1 MQRTGRPWIVM
12 ACYSVGVTYVGL
24 DVMSRVANVL
34 TRICEEPSRLWTLAC
49 RCNFY
54 VEEVTAKIK
63 ELRSLVAK
71 DKSDKIGDGK
81 KKAQRAGTGQDT
93 EPAAEEGRAG
103 GLEDAEKHVRF
114 ELPEAFQVDF
124 TRDEDLKDVV
134 GGPDVEWAQDVYKP
148 KYTHGGEDGVSAP
161 EEAKRL
167 VTQAQQLAASPTLTQ
182 LEGASDDLYAWA
194 ASRVA
199 RQPDLDLVSLMT
211 EMATY
216 GMGELAKEATE
227 YLELADTKAGEA
239 TRITVKDTMWVADQ
253 PGQGSVQIDGRTW
266 RLWDFGEDVEMTEE
280 LASLLKLA
288 QPEVERRQ
296 CVTMTI
302 AAAVEWRRRGRRPH
316 PDEVRQKAQ
325 ELRLEQTRLAK
336 EAETLIGGPEEF
348 VAPIEHELRI
358 YIHGPGHPGARE
370 GFQRISCLPGGGS
383 PGSSVGGSAS

>member
-1 MQRTGRPWIVM
+1 M
-12 ACYSVGVTYVGL
+12 
-24 DVMSRVANVL
+24 
-34 TRICEEPSRLWTLAC
+34 
-49 RCNFY
+49 
-54 VEEVTAKIK
+54 
-63 ELRSLVAK
+63 
-71 DKSDKIGDGK
+71 
-81 KKAQRAGTGQDT
+81 
-93 EPAAEEGRAG
+93 
-103 GLEDAEKHVRF
+103 RF
-114 ELPEAFQVDF
+114 ELLEAFQVDF

-134 GGPDVEWAQDVYKP
+134 GGPDAEWAQDVYKP

-266 RLWDFGEDVEMTEE
+266 RLWDFGEDVDMTEE

-288 QPEVERRQ
+288 P
-296 CVTMTI
+296 TGSGK
-302 AAAVEWRRRGRRPH
+302 AP
-316 PDEVRQKAQ
+316 VR
-325 ELRLEQTRLAK
+325 
-336 EAETLIGGPEEF
+336 
-348 VAPIEHELRI
+348 HND
-358 YIHGPGHPGARE
+358 Y
-370 GFQRISCLPGGGS
+370 
-383 PGSSVGGSAS
+383 GSSS